1 MHDFSL
7 LIANWYR
14 QNGRELPWRSTD
26 NPYYIWLSEIIL
38 QQTRVNQGLPY
49 YEKFVEAFPTIK
61 DLAES
66 EEQKILNLWQGL
78 GYYSRARNL
87 HFAAQQIM
95 HEYDGIFP
103 SDYKGIKSLKGI
115 GDYTAAAIASF
126 AFKLPHAVVDGNVYR
141 VLSRYFNDP
150 TPIDSTNGKKIFAA
164 YAAELLPKNEP
175 DVFNQA
181 IMELGALVCTPKNPD
196 CENCPVNT
204 TCLAR
209 EKQTFTSLPVKAKKT
224 KVTKKHFHYL
234 YPSDSDSIKLVKRT
248 SKGIWQNMYQ
258 FPLIETKTAGS
269 LSNIKKVALAKW
281 GMKIIDKKPIQQYD
295 HKLSHQHIK
304 VSFWKV
310 DIDKGT
316 DEAIEIVTVDDLQD
330 YPLPR
335 VITRF
340 LEDYEAS
347 YEK

>member
-14 QNGRELPWRSTD
+14 QNGRNLPWRNTK

-38 QQTRVNQGLPY
+38 QQTRVTQGLPY
-49 YEKFVEAFPTIK
+49 YKKFISAFPTVE
-61 DLAES
+61 DLATS
-66 EEQKILNLWQGL
+66 DEQKVLNLWQGL

-87 HFAAQQIM
+87 HFAAKQIVDE
-95 HEYDGIFP
+95 HNGVFP
-103 SDYKGIKSLKGI
+103 SDYKSIKALKGI

-126 AFKLPHAVVDGNVYR
+126 AFQLPHAVVDGNVYR

-150 TPIDSTNGKKIFAA
+150 TPIDSTTGKKVFAA

-175 DVFNQA
+175 DTFNQA

-196 CENCPVNT
+196 CENCPVSAN
-204 TCLAR
+204 CIAR
-209 EKQTFTSLPVKAKKT
+209 EKKTYTTLPVKEKKT
-224 KVTKKHFHYL
+224 KVTKKYFHFL
-234 YPSDSDSIKLVKRT
+234 YSSSTTNIPLVKRT
-248 SKGIWQNMYQ
+248 GKGIWQNMYQ

-269 LSNIKKVALAKW
+269 LNQIKKEALSKW
-281 GMKIIDKKPIQQYD
+281 GMKISDKKPIQQYD

-310 DIDKGT
+310 DVEKKT
-316 DEAIEIVTVDDLQD
+316 DEITEKVTIDDLQN